1 MHKKHENYH
10 ENLMI
15 NLRASSPFEGLREKS
30 RAPPLAALPLARLLA
45 RSRAARFAHS
55 SGELARGLFID
66 RLEFAVK
73 IYANIIDLKS
83 SAEGFLIDLLV
94 IS

>member
-1 MHKKHENYH
+1 
-10 ENLMI
+10 MI
-15 NLRASSPFEGLREKS
+15 NTGT
-30 RAPPLAALPLARLLA
+30 PLAALPLARLLA
-45 RSRAARFAHS
+45 RSRAARFAHP

-73 IYANIIDLKS
+73 IYANIIDVKS